1 MQLGIC
7 TIQRDRGRWLTEWVT
22 FHYLVGFRKFF
33 IYLHKCT
40 DNSPE
45 IVISLKRQFD
55 IECHIVPEE
64 TVRPQLVAYQHAYQ
78 EYGHTVDWI
87 AFLDGDEFLFP
98 TEEENIQG
106 VLARFQYQK
115 ISAIGVWWS
124 CFGSGNHIQEPD
136 GLVIDNYQLRASHEF
151 EANRHVKCIVR
162 GHQGTHF
169 SVSNNAHL
177 FNTILG
183 TFDEQ
188 LRPITHG
195 FMPELEPSYKML
207 RINHYV
213 CQSLEYF
220 KKFKQNSGAADAG
233 ALAVRPD
240 EWWVRHD
247 RNDVTDDT
255 ITKFRPQLIELL
267 GRQ

>member
-7 TIQRDRGRWLTEWVT
+7 TIQRNRGRWLAEWVA
-22 FHYLVGFRKFF
+22 FHYAVGFRKFF

-55 IECHIVPEE
+55 IECHIVPPD
-64 TVRPQLVAYQHAYQ
+64 TLRPQLVAYQHAYQ
-78 EYGHTVDWI
+78 AYGHTIDWL
-87 AFLDGDEFLFP
+87 AFIDGDEFIFP
-98 TEEENIQG
+98 TEADSIQT
-106 VLARFQYQK
+106 VLASFQYQK
-115 ISAIGVWWS
+115 VSAIGVWWS

-136 GLVIDNYQLRASHEF
+136 GLIIDNYQLRAPSDF

-162 GHQGTHF
+162 GHQGEHF

-177 FNTILG
+177 FNTISG

-188 LRPITHG
+188 LRQITHG
-195 FMPELEPSYKML
+195 YMPDLEPSYQML

-220 KKFKQNSGAADAG
+220 KSFKQNSGSADAG
-233 ALAVRPD
+233 ALAVRSD
-240 EWWVRHD
+240 EWWVRHN
-247 RNDVTDDT
+247 RNELEDT
-255 ITKFRPQLIELL
+255 LIVKFRPQLVELMAL
-267 GRQ
+267 Q